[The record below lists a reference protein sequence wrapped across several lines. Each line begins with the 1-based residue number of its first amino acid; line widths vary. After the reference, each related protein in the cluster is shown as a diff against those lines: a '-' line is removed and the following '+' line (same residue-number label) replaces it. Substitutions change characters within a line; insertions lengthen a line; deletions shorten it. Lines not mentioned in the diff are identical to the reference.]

1 MSNQEITQIQ
11 ALKPKLHYGKYRGLV
26 LDNND
31 PDRIGRLRASVPSLS
46 DFETDWAM
54 PSAPYSGNGA
64 GLFMVPPIGAGVWIE
79 FEAGDVRFPIWTGCW
94 WKEGQ
99 LPISSTGATATP
111 SLKIIRT
118 EQGISVALDDAA
130 QTVTIGDGNGHNS
143 IIVQVQ
149 SGQIK
154 IAAVSRVVV
163 DAPQIEIVNG
173 GTHPTVFGDDLLRY
187 LSQLV
192 TMLNTHVHLDT
203 GPGVPTSPPLTPL
216 LPPTSTLLSTQVK
229 TG

>member
-11 ALKPKLHYGKYRGLV
+11 APKPKLHYGKYRGLV

-79 FEAGDVRFPIWTGCW
+79 FETGDIRLPIWSGCW
-94 WKEGQ
+94 WKTGE
-99 LPISSTGATATP
+99 LPSSNSGTIATP
-111 SLKIIRT
+111 ALKILRT
-118 EQGISVALDDAA
+118 EQGMLLALDDAA
-130 QTVTIGDGNGHNS
+130 QTVTISDGTGHNS
-143 IIVQVQ
+143 VTVQIQ

-154 IAAVSRVVV
+154 ILAASNVVI
-163 DAPQIEIVNG
+163 DAPRIELVHG
-173 GTHPTVFGDDLLRY
+173 GSHPAVFGDDLLQY
-187 LSQLV
+187 LSQIV
-192 TMLNTHVHLDT
+192 SALNAHVHLAT
-203 GPGVPTSPPLTPL
+203 GQSVPTTPPLTPF
-216 LPPTSTLLSTQVK
+216 LPPTSTLLSTKVN